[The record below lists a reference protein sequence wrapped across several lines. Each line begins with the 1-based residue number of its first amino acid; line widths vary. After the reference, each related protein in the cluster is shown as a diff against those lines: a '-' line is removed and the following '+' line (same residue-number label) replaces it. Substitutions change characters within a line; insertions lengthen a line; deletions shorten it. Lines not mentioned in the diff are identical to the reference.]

1 MFLFTGCSQAV
12 DGNEILSGSA
22 GGWLSLSSS
31 EREGE
36 EVNQYESRARPAA
49 SPGSHAVPAL
59 QELHLISLTV
69 ITDQSANFILLSI
82 IVEGLIKISDGSGR
96 LGWDTCDT
104 SVLVFTLRPLLADL
118 ASPLWA

>member
-1 MFLFTGCSQAV
+1 MFPFTGCSQAV

-22 GGWLSLSSS
+22 GGWAEPVLLR
-31 EREGE
+31 ERERERE

-82 IVEGLIKISDGSGR
+82 IVGGLMNISDGSGR

-104 SVLVFTLRPLLADL
+104 SVLVFT
-118 ASPLWA
+118 